1 VKQSVSYNSQE
12 GEIKH
17 LMILSRKRMS
27 EMQRLMRK
35 KRLLLLPFFLFF
47 VIPAQAL
54 NPSKSITQYVHQMW
68 QTENGLPH
76 DSVAAI
82 VQTRDGYIWVGT
94 GGGLAF
100 FDGVHFTVFDKR
112 NTPEIKNDEITALFE
127 DSQGSLWIGTGGG
140 GLVQLKDK
148 KFRTFT
154 TKDGLVH
161 DYVNSLYGGGD
172 GCLWIGTESGLSSLK
187 NGKFSSY
194 TIKDGL
200 SSDNVRT
207 VFVDRENV
215 LWVAT
220 YGGGLNRLQD
230 GKFTAY
236 TDRDGLSNNY
246 LLSICEDR
254 KGNIWVGTLN
264 GLNLFKN
271 GKFTVYTTRE
281 GLSHNAV
288 RAVYEDS
295 EGVLWAG
302 TYGGG
307 LNRFKD
313 GRFTSFT
320 TKEGLSND
328 SVRVIYEDRDNS
340 LWIGTYGGG
349 LDRLKEGKFT
359 TYTTKEGLSQNYVMS
374 VCEGR
379 EGSMW
384 VGTAGGGLNCLKEGK
399 FTIYTKKHGLSL
411 DMVMSII
418 EDRQQNLWIGTG
430 GGGLSCLRE
439 GKFTTYTTKDGL
451 SHDFVRALY
460 EGSDGSLWIGTHGGG
475 LNRLKDGRFTSY
487 TTSEGMSNDLV
498 MAICE
503 DKEGNLWVG
512 TGGGLSCLREGKF
525 TTYTT
530 KDGLSHDFVRAIY
543 KGKDGNLWIGTHG
556 GGLNRLKDGRFTS
569 YSMREGLYD
578 DAIYQILEDERGYIW
593 MGCSKGVFCVSKTEL
608 EDFAEGRIQSITS
621 IAYDKTDG
629 MRGSECASGTQPG
642 AWRSRDG
649 RLWFST
655 LNGLAMIDPKRIMVN
670 TKPPDVI
677 IERVVIDNKRVPTDK
692 KIRLGPGKRNF
703 EFHYTGLNFISPEKV
718 RFKYKLDAYDKEW
731 VDVSTRRTAYYTSIP
746 PGNHK
751 FQVIACNNDGF
762 WNEKGASFNF
772 YLKPFFYQTLWFYLL
787 CSLGIVS
794 TGVRIFRIRVRQLR
808 KHKAELEEQV
818 KKRTIELRAANEELQ
833 EEILE
838 RKKVEEEIRELK
850 DLNEGIIQSMTEGI
864 IVENENEIVTFINPA
879 TERFLGYS
887 SKELLGCH
895 WKTFIPADQFLI
907 IEEAN
912 NFRRQ
917 GKASRYEVELQR
929 KDGSRIQVLI
939 SGSPTFENG
948 NFSGTVAVF
957 TDITE
962 LKQVKEEIEKRQR
975 YLESV
980 LHDAPDAIVTVDAS
994 HRITEWNPGAERVF
1008 GYKRSEVIGKNID
1021 DIVTKP
1027 DVLEGAR
1034 VLTQKTLSGEKVL
1047 PHEVVRYRRDKTPVN
1062 VIVAGSPIKIGNDLH
1077 GVVAV
1082 YTDITERKKAEKKI
1096 EEFLKELE
1104 RSNTELEEFAY
1115 IVSHDLKAPLRAINQ
1130 LAGWISEDYSHTLD
1144 DEGREHIK
1152 LLITRVKRM
1161 DNLIDGILQYS
1172 RVGRIREK
1180 KEKIDLNKAVQEI
1193 IENIAPPDSIRVTAR
1208 KKLPVILAERVRI
1221 QQVFQNLIGNAVKY
1235 MDKPK
1240 GEIEVSCADDG
1251 DFWRFSVSDNGPGID
1266 EKYYEKI
1273 FQIFQTLES
1282 RDKRESTGVGLSVV
1296 KKIVELYGGRVWV
1309 ESEVSKGSTFF
1320 FTLPK
1325 KNIESEHVS
1334 LIEKG

>member
-1 VKQSVSYNSQE
+1 
-12 GEIKH
+12 
-17 LMILSRKRMS
+17 MILSRKSMS

-35 KRLLLLPFFLFF
+35 KRLFFLSFFLFF

-54 NPSKSITQYVHQMW
+54 DPSKSITQYVHQMW
-68 QTENGLPH
+68 QTEDGLPH
-76 DSVAAI
+76 DSIDAI
-82 VQTRDGYIWVGT
+82 VQTHDGYIWIGT
-94 GGGLAF
+94 GGGLAR
-100 FDGVHFTVFDKR
+100 FDGVNFTVFDKR
-112 NTPEIKNDEITALFE
+112 NTPEIKSDEITALFE
-127 DSQGSLWIGTGGG
+127 DSQGNLWIGTGGG
-140 GLVQLKDK
+140 GLVQLNDR

-161 DYVNSLYGGGD
+161 DYVNSLYRASD
-172 GCLWIGTESGLSSLK
+172 GCLWIGTEAGLSCLK
-187 NGKFSSY
+187 NGKFTSY
-194 TIKDGL
+194 TMKNGL
-200 SSDNVRT
+200 SSENVRT
-207 VFVDRENV
+207 VFVDKDNV
-215 LWVAT
+215 LWVGT
-220 YGGGLNRLQD
+220 YGGGLNRFQS
-230 GKFTAY
+230 GEITVY
-236 TDRDGLSNNY
+236 TDRDGLSNNF

-254 KGNIWVGTLN
+254 EGNIWAGTLS
-264 GLNLFKN
+264 GLNRLKN
-271 GKFTVYTTRE
+271 GKLTVYTTKE

-288 RAVYEDS
+288 RAVCEDS
-295 EGVLWAG
+295 EGVLWVG

-313 GRFTSFT
+313 GKFTSFT

-328 SVRVIYEDRDNS
+328 SVRVIYEDKDNT

-349 LDRLKEGKFT
+349 LNRLKDGKFI

-384 VGTAGGGLNCLKEGK
+384 VGTAGGGIDRLKEGK

-411 DMVMSII
+411 DMVMSVI

-430 GGGLSCLRE
+430 GGGLSCLKN
-439 GKFTTYTTKDGL
+439 GKFTTFTTKDGL

-475 LNRLKDGRFTSY
+475 LNRLKEGRFTSY
-487 TTSEGMSNDLV
+487 TTREGLANDLV

-512 TGGGLSCLREGKF
+512 TAGGLSCLIGGKF
-525 TTYTT
+525 STYTT
-530 KDGLSHDFVRAIY
+530 KDGLSHNFVRAIY
-543 KGKDGNLWIGTHG
+543 KGMDGNLWIGTHG
-556 GGLNRLKDGRFTS
+556 GGLNWLKSGKFIT
-569 YSMREGLYD
+569 YSMRKGLYD
-578 DAIYQILEDERGYIW
+578 DVIYQILEDKRGYLW
-593 MGCSKGVFCVSKTEL
+593 MGCSKGVFCVSMREL
-608 EDFAEGRIQSITS
+608 QDFAEGKIKSITS

-629 MRGSECASGTQPG
+629 MRGSECSSGTQPG

-655 LNGLAMIDPKRIMVN
+655 LNGVAMVDPKKIQVN
-670 TKPPDVI
+670 TKPPDIIIESVI
-677 IERVVIDNKRVPTDK
+677 INNKSFPIDK
-692 KIRLGPGKRNF
+692 KVRLGPGWRNF

-718 RFKYKLDAYDKEW
+718 RFKYKLEDYDEEW
-731 VDVSTRRTAYYTSIP
+731 VDAGTRRTAYYTSIP
-746 PGNHK
+746 PGNYR

-772 YLKPFFYQTLWFYLL
+772 YLKPYFYQTLLFYIL
-787 CSLGIVS
+787 CSLGIIS
-794 TGVRIFRIRVRQLR
+794 AGVGIFRIRVRQLR
-808 KHKAELEEQV
+808 KHKAQLEEQV

-833 EEILE
+833 EEISE
-838 RKKVEEEIRELK
+838 RKKVEAQIRELK
-850 DLNEGIIQSMTEGI
+850 ELNEGIIQSMTEGI
-864 IVENENEIVTFINPA
+864 IVENADEIVTFINPA
-879 TERFLGYS
+879 TERLLGYS
-887 SKELLGCH
+887 SQELLGCH
-895 WKTFIPADQFLI
+895 WKTFIPADQYPI

-912 NFRRQ
+912 ILRKQ
-917 GKASRYEVELQR
+917 GKTSRYEVELQR
-929 KDGSRIQVLI
+929 KDGRRIPVLV
-939 SGSPTFENG
+939 SGSPTFENKG
-948 NFSGTVAVF
+948 FSGTVAVF

-962 LKQVKEEIEKRQR
+962 LKQAKEEIEKRR
-975 YLESV
+975 HYLESV
-980 LHDAPDAIVTVDAS
+980 LHDAPDAIVTVNAS

-1021 DIVTKP
+1021 DIVTRP
-1027 DVLEGAR
+1027 DMLEGAK
-1034 VLTQKTLSGEKVL
+1034 VLTRKTLSGEKVL
-1047 PHEVVRYRRDKTPVN
+1047 PHEVVRYRKDRTPVN
-1062 VIVAGSPIKIGNDLH
+1062 VIVAGSPIKIGNELH

-1115 IVSHDLKAPLRAINQ
+1115 VVSHDLKAPLRAINQ
-1130 LAGWISEDYSHTLD
+1130 LAGWLSEDYGHALD
-1144 DEGREHIK
+1144 DEGREHIG
-1152 LLITRVKRM
+1152 LLLTRVKRM

-1172 RVGRIREK
+1172 RAGRIREK
-1180 KEKIDLNKAVQEI
+1180 KEKTDLNKAVQEI
-1193 IENIAPPDSIRVTAR
+1193 IENIAPPDSIRVTIK

-1221 QQVFQNLIGNAVKY
+1221 QQVFQNLIGNAIKY

-1251 DFWRFSVSDNGPGID
+1251 DMLRFSVSDNGPGID
-1266 EKYYEKI
+1266 EKYHEKI

-1309 ESEVSKGSTFF
+1309 ESEVGKGSTFF

-1334 LIEKG
+1334 LIEKGEKNEQKN

>member
-1 VKQSVSYNSQE
+1 
-12 GEIKH
+12 
-17 LMILSRKRMS
+17 M
-27 EMQRLMRK
+27 
-35 KRLLLLPFFLFF
+35 KRLFLLSLFLFF

-76 DSVAAI
+76 DSINAI

-127 DSQGSLWIGTGGG
+127 DSQGNLWIGTGGG

-161 DYVNSLYGGGD
+161 DYVNSLYGGRD

-187 NGKFSSY
+187 NGNFTSY
-194 TIKDGL
+194 TIENGL

-207 VFVDRENV
+207 VFVDKENV

-220 YGGGLNRLQD
+220 YGGGLNRFQD
-230 GKFTAY
+230 GKTAVY
-236 TDRDGLSNNY
+236 TDREGLSNNF

-254 KGNIWVGTLN
+254 EGNIWVGTLN
-264 GLNLFKN
+264 GLNRFKN

-307 LNRFKD
+307 LNRFLD
-313 GRFTSFT
+313 GKFTSFT

-374 VCEGR
+374 VCEDR
-379 EGSMW
+379 EGSLW
-384 VGTAGGGLNCLKEGK
+384 LGTAGGGLDRLKEGK
-399 FTIYTKKHGLSL
+399 FKIYTRKQGLSR
-411 DMVMSII
+411 DMVMSVI
-418 EDRQQNLWIGTG
+418 EDRKGNLWIGTG
-430 GGGLSCLRE
+430 GGGLSCLKN
-439 GKFTTYTTKDGL
+439 GKLSTYTTKDGL
-451 SHDFVRALY
+451 SHDFIRALY

-487 TTSEGMSNDLV
+487 TTKEGLSSDLV

-512 TGGGLSCLREGKF
+512 TGRGLSCLKEGKF
-525 TTYTT
+525 TTFTT
-530 KDGLSHDFVRAIY
+530 KDGLSHDFIRALY
-543 KGKDGNLWIGTHG
+543 EGSDGSLWIGTHG
-556 GGLNRLKDGRFTS
+556 GGLNRLKNGKFTS

-593 MGCSKGVFCVSKTEL
+593 MGCSKGVFCVSKREL

-621 IAYDKTDG
+621 IAYDKADG
-629 MRGSECASGTQPG
+629 MIGSECASGTQPG
-642 AWRSRDG
+642 AWRSRNG

-655 LNGLAMIDPKRIMVN
+655 LNGLAMVDPEKIGVN

-677 IERVVIDNKRVPTDK
+677 IERVIIDNKPFAIDK
-692 KIRLGPGKRNF
+692 KVRLGPGRKNF

-718 RFKYKLDAYDKEW
+718 RFKYKLEDYDKEW
-731 VDVSTRRTAYYTSIP
+731 VDAGTRRTAYYTSIP
-746 PGNHK
+746 PGNYR

-772 YLKPFFYQTLWFYLL
+772 YLKPYFYQTLWFYLL

-794 TGVRIFRIRVRQLR
+794 AGVGIFRIRVRQLR
-808 KHKAELEEQV
+808 RRKAELEEQV
-818 KKRTIELRAANEELQ
+818 KKRTIELRTANEELE
-833 EEILE
+833 EEISE
-838 RKKVEEEIRELK
+838 RKKVEAEIRELK
-850 DLNEGIIQSMTEGI
+850 ELNEGIIQSMTEGI
-864 IVENENEIVTFINPA
+864 IVENEDEIVTFINPA
-879 TERFLGYS
+879 TERLLGYS
-887 SKELLGCH
+887 SKELLGSH
-895 WKTFIPADQFLI
+895 WKTFIPADQNSI

-912 NFRRQ
+912 NLRRQ

-929 KDGSRIQVLI
+929 KDGSRIPVLI

-948 NFSGTVAVF
+948 SFSGTVAVF

-962 LKQVKEEIEKRQR
+962 LKQVKEEIEKRQQ

-980 LHDAPDAIVTVDAS
+980 LHDAPDAIATVDAS

-1008 GYKRSEVIGKNID
+1008 GYKRSEVIGRNID
-1021 DIVTKP
+1021 DIVTRS
-1027 DVLEGAR
+1027 DVLEGAK

-1047 PHEVVRYRRDKTPVN
+1047 PHEVVRYRKDKTPVN

-1130 LAGWISEDYSHTLD
+1130 LAGWISEDYGHALD
-1144 DEGREHIK
+1144 DEGREHIR

-1180 KEKIDLNKAVQEI
+1180 KEKIDLNKAVEEI
-1193 IENIAPPDSIRVTAR
+1193 IENIAPPENIRVSVG

-1240 GEIEVSCADDG
+1240 GEIEVSCVDDG
-1251 DFWRFSVSDNGPGID
+1251 DFWRFSVSDNGPGIE

-1309 ESEVSKGSTFF
+1309 ESDVGKGSIFF

-1325 KNIESEHVS
+1325 KNIESEHAS

>member
-1 VKQSVSYNSQE
+1 
-12 GEIKH
+12 
-17 LMILSRKRMS
+17 MILSPKRIS
-27 EMQRLMRK
+27 KVQRLMRK
-35 KRLLLLPFFLFF
+35 KRLLLLSFFLFF

-54 NPSKSITQYVHQMW
+54 DPSKSITQYVHQMW
-68 QTENGLPH
+68 QTEDGLPH
-76 DSVAAI
+76 DSITAI
-82 VQTRDGYIWVGT
+82 VQTRDGYIWLGT

-127 DSQGSLWIGTGGG
+127 DSQGNLWIGTGGG
-140 GLVQLKDK
+140 GLIQLKDK

-154 TKDGLVH
+154 TRDGLVH
-161 DYVNSLYGGGD
+161 DYVNSLYGGSD

-187 NGKFSSY
+187 DGKFTSY
-194 TIKDGL
+194 TIENGL
-200 SSDNVRT
+200 SSENVRT
-207 VFVDRENV
+207 VFVDRENA

-220 YGGGLNRLQD
+220 YGGGLNRFQD
-230 GKFTAY
+230 GKTTVY
-236 TDRDGLSNNY
+236 TDREGLSNNF

-254 KGNIWVGTLN
+254 EGNIWVGTVN
-264 GLNLFKN
+264 GLNRFKN

-288 RAVYEDS
+288 RTIYEDS

-313 GRFTSFT
+313 GKFTSFT

-349 LDRLKEGKFT
+349 LDRLKDEKFTTFTTKEGLSHNYVMSVCEDREGSLWVGTGGGGLNRLKEGKFT
-359 TYTTKEGLSQNYVMS
+359 TYT
-374 VCEGR
+374 
-379 EGSMW
+379 
-384 VGTAGGGLNCLKEGK
+384 
-399 FTIYTKKHGLSL
+399 KKHGLSR

-418 EDRQQNLWIGTG
+418 EDRKGNLWIGTG
-430 GGGLSCLRE
+430 GGGLSCLRN
-439 GKFTTYTTKDGL
+439 GNFLTYTTKDGL
-451 SHDFVRALY
+451 SNNFVRALY

-487 TTSEGMSNDLV
+487 TTSEGLSNDLV

-512 TGGGLSCLREGKF
+512 TGGGLSCLRNGNF
-525 TTYTT
+525 TTYTI
-530 KDGLSHDFVRAIY
+530 KDGLSNDFVRALY
-543 KGKDGNLWIGTHG
+543 EGSDGSLWIGTHG
-556 GGLNRLKDGRFTS
+556 GGLNRLKNGKFAS

-578 DAIYQILEDERGYIW
+578 DTIYHILEDERGYVW
-593 MGCSKGVFCVSKTEL
+593 MGCSKGIFCVSMREL
-608 EDFAEGRIQSITS
+608 ENFAEGRIQSVTS
-621 IAYDKTDG
+621 IAYDKADG
-629 MRGSECASGTQPG
+629 MRSSECTSGTQPG

-655 LNGLAMIDPKRIMVN
+655 LNGVAMIDPEKIKVN

-677 IERVVIDNKRVPTDK
+677 IEGVVIDNKPVPTDK
-692 KIRLGPGKRNF
+692 KVRLQPGRRDF
-703 EFHYTGLNFISPEKV
+703 EFHYTGLNFPSPKKV
-718 RFKYKLDAYDKEW
+718 RFKYKLEGYDKEW
-731 VDVSTRRTAYYTSIP
+731 VDAGTRRTAYYTSIA
-746 PGNHK
+746 PGNYR
-751 FQVIACNNDGF
+751 FQVIACNKYGF

-772 YLKPFFYQTLWFYLL
+772 YLRPYFHQTLWFYLL

-794 TGVRIFRIRVRQLR
+794 TGVGIFRVRVRQLKR
-808 KHKAELEEQV
+808 HKAELEEQV
-818 KKRTIELRAANEELQ
+818 KKRTMELRATNKELQ
-833 EEILE
+833 EEISE
-838 RKKVEEEIRELK
+838 RKKVEENIRELK
-850 DLNEGIIQSMTEGI
+850 ELNEGIIQSMTEGI
-864 IVENENEIVTFINPA
+864 IVENADEIVTFINPA
-879 TERFLGYS
+879 TERLLGYS

-895 WKTFIPADQFLI
+895 WKTFIPADQCPI
-907 IEEAN
+907 IKEAN
-912 NFRRQ
+912 DIRRQ

-929 KDGSRIQVLI
+929 KNGSRIPVLV

-948 NFSGTVAVF
+948 SFSGAVAVF
-957 TDITE
+957 TDVTE
-962 LKQVKEEIEKRQR
+962 LKQVKEEIEKRQQ

-1021 DIVTKP
+1021 DIVTRH
-1027 DVLEGAR
+1027 DVLEGAK

-1047 PHEVVRYRRDKTPVN
+1047 PHEVVRYRKDRTPVN

-1082 YTDITERKKAEKKI
+1082 YTDISERKKAEKKI
-1096 EEFLKELE
+1096 EEALKELE
-1104 RSNTELEEFAY
+1104 RSNAELEEFAY
-1115 IVSHDLKAPLRAINQ
+1115 VVSHDLKAPLRAINQ
-1130 LAGWISEDYSHTLD
+1130 LAGWILEDNGHALG
-1144 DEGREHIK
+1144 DEGKDHIG
-1152 LLITRVKRM
+1152 LMITRAKRM

-1172 RVGRIREK
+1172 RVGRIRGK
-1180 KEKIDLNKAVQEI
+1180 KEKIDLNKAVKEI
-1193 IENIAPPDSIRVTAR
+1193 IENIAPPDTIRVSIG

-1235 MDKPK
+1235 MDKPN
-1240 GEIEVSCADDG
+1240 GEIEVSCVDDG
-1251 DFWRFSVSDNGPGID
+1251 DFWRFSVSDNGPGIE

-1296 KKIVELYGGRVWV
+1296 KKIVELYSGRVWV
-1309 ESEVSKGSTFF
+1309 ESEVGKGSTFF

-1325 KNIESEHVS
+1325 KNNESE
-1334 LIEKG
+1334 